1 MSAVAPINFYS
12 SYGLVPIF
20 AWVAVEPTQ
29 DSTTDTP
36 PAPVVCTSTGP
47 DMPVQTMGDTHTPAA
62 PQMRLVF
69 KGFEWRAVAEIA
81 TFPRPDWMNGLSS
94 GSDDPADPSTKRED
108 HNRINEAARARKAAP
123 VQQPDSANSQDIGP
137 AGTDNSETE

>member
-20 AWVAVEPTQ
+20 AWEAVEPTQ

-36 PAPVVCTSTGP
+36 PPPVVCTSTGP
-47 DMPVQTMGDTHTPAA
+47 DMPAQPTDTDTPSA

-81 TFPRPDWMNGLSS
+81 TFPRPDFMNGLSS
-94 GSDDPADPSTKRED
+94 GSDDPADPSTKRDD
-108 HNRINEAARARKAAP
+108 HNRINEAARARKAAL
-123 VQQPDSANSQDIGP
+123 VQQPDSASSQEFGP
-137 AGTDNSETE
+137 ASADNSESE

>member
-20 AWVAVEPTQ
+20 QWVTVEPTQ

-47 DMPVQTMGDTHTPAA
+47 DMPAQATGDAHTPAG

-94 GSDDPADPSTKRED
+94 GSDDPADPSTKRDD
-108 HNRINEAARARKAAP
+108 HHRINEAARARKPAP
-123 VQQPDSANSQDIGP
+123 VQQPDSASSHDIGP
-137 AGTDNSETE
+137 AGADNSESE

>member
-20 AWVAVEPTQ
+20 EWVAVEPTQ
-29 DSTTDTP
+29 DGTTDTP

-47 DMPVQTMGDTHTPAA
+47 DMPAQPTDTDTSAA

-69 KGFEWRAVAEIA
+69 KGFEWRPTAEIA
-81 TFPRPDWMNGLSS
+81 TYPRPDWMDGLSS
-94 GSDDPADPSTKRED
+94 GCDDAADPSSKRND
-108 HNRINEAARARKAAP
+108 HHRINEVARVRTAAP
-123 VQQPDSANSQDIGP
+123 VQQDSASSQDIGP
-137 AGTDNSETE
+137 AGAESSESE